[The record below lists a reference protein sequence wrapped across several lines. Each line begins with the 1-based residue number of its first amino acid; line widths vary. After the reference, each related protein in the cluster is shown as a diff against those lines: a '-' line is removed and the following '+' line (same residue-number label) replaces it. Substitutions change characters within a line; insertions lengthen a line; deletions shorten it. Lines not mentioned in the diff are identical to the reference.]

1 MTLPVRTA
9 SVGPRR
15 RPVARASAG
24 LSAARVLAAVALL
37 ATAAALYGLT
47 WSTAF
52 RMERLEIQG
61 AGHTSRAAVR
71 EAVEARIGD
80 APNLFRVHTGELIAD
95 LRGLPAVLSVDV
107 RVALPDRLV
116 VAITERQPILVW
128 GVGERR
134 FLVDAEGVLFATA
147 SREASEG
154 LPLIRDRRRAA
165 PGRAVGER
173 LDPVDLAVVR
183 QLGALTPASL
193 GSTAASLTVEVDD
206 REGFMVDARPTG
218 WHAIFGFYL
227 SRLRTPEL
235 VPRQAQCLAALLVE
249 NERSIATI
257 YLSPARERCGTFTTR
272 R

>member
-1 MTLPVRTA
+1 VTLPVRTA

-15 RPVARASAG
+15 RTVARASAG
-24 LSAARVLAAVALL
+24 LSAARVLAAFALL
-37 ATAAALYGLT
+37 ASAAALYGLT

-71 EAVEARIGD
+71 ETLQARIGE
-80 APNLFRVHTGELIAD
+80 APNLFRVRTGEVIAD
-95 LRGLPAVLSVDV
+95 LRVLPAVLSVDV

-116 VAITERQPILVW
+116 VAITERQAILVW
-128 GVGERR
+128 RVGERR
-134 FLVDAEGVLFATA
+134 FLVDAEGVLFAKA
-147 SREASEG
+147 SPEAGEG
-154 LPLIRDRRRAA
+154 LPVIRDLRSAA

-183 QLGALTPASL
+183 QLGALTPAAL
-193 GSTAASLTVEVDD
+193 GSTARSLSVEVDD
-206 REGFMVDARPTG
+206 REGFTVDARPTG

-249 NERSIATI
+249 KERTI
-257 YLSPARERCGTFTTR
+257 STIFLSPERERCGTFTTR